1 MGWECL
7 YPVHIFVLI
16 GNRKRFQSITVLD
29 PRKLP
34 ETISDVESYDIE
46 EINEL
51 VNFYGTDKKDTHNRK
66 SVF

>member
-1 MGWECL
+1 M
-7 YPVHIFVLI
+7 
-16 GNRKRFQSITVLD
+16 TVLH

-34 ETISDVESYDIE
+34 ETVSDVESYEIE